1 MNSIVCSLSEL
12 KVSFI
17 IYRDAYTNIVTEE
30 NINKTM
36 YTNIIDNNIWPV
48 IARHLGNAPYISLDD
63 IANNY
68 KEKNNIIN
76 TEEPAQ

>member
-1 MNSIVCSLSEL
+1 
-12 KVSFI
+12 
-17 IYRDAYTNIVTEE
+17 
-30 NINKTM
+30 M